1 MKRIISFIS
10 IFMCM
15 TVYVFSNNNRGNTFI
30 FFNQSFMITPNMA
43 DLNDTLLVE
52 LRTGNAKNIARF
64 FGSNITLSILNED
77 GLYSKYQA
85 EMLLQGF
92 LSKNKPS
99 AVKLLQKITNKTNYS
114 YYVYQLSSNKNLFRV
129 FIKISLSKS
138 GQTIEEFR
146 VEKQASK

>member
-1 MKRIISFIS
+1 
-10 IFMCM
+10 MCM

-92 LSKNKPS
+92 YP
-99 AVKLLQKITNKTNYS
+99 KINQ
-114 YYVYQLSSNKNLFRV
+114 VQ
-129 FIKISLSKS
+129 
-138 GQTIEEFR
+138 
-146 VEKQASK
+146 